1 MIHQHMRMLKAATKM
16 CFWGCYLQSYSQPQY
31 HFSRF
36 FFKIYSKHCT
46 TLERTCV
53 LTGAIGVTNTMF
65 IVPFILLQPVLGLGP
80 VEFPTTL
87 DTVILVLYIGIL
99 AFFYNFFYMT
109 GISVMGP
116 LKSKY
121 RCVNPNTMCQK

>member
-1 MIHQHMRMLKAATKM
+1 M
-16 CFWGCYLQSYSQPQY
+16 
-31 HFSRF
+31 
-36 FFKIYSKHCT
+36 
-46 TLERTCV
+46 

-80 VEFPTTL
+80 VEFPATL

-121 RCVNPNTMCQK
+121 RCVNPNTMCQKHIFIKRETNISFTDVKLPSVLHCAYQQV

>member
-1 MIHQHMRMLKAATKM
+1 MRAN
-16 CFWGCYLQSYSQPQY
+16 WGN
-31 HFSRF
+31 
-36 FFKIYSKHCT
+36 
-46 TLERTCV
+46 
-53 LTGAIGVTNTMF
+53 GVTNTMF

-109 GISVMGP
+109 GDLCHGA
-116 LKSKY
+116 LEK
-121 RCVNPNTMCQK
+121 